1 MDVGSFFG
9 GDPLWFT
16 IPFFLIILLI
26 FAVVIFVIVWAIV
39 KSAREKRNNEAAG
52 HSATA
57 ARVFGKRE
65 EMRGGGETRIRTT
78 YYLTFELEG
87 GERKEFEVPSE
98 LYGLTAEGDTGT
110 LRFMGTKFEGFDRH
124 RNL

>member
-1 MDVGSFFG
+1 MSTGGFFG

-16 IPFFLIILLI
+16 IPFFLIMLLI
-26 FAVVIFVIVWAIV
+26 FAVVIFGIGGAIF
-39 KSAREKRNNEAAG
+39 KSVREKRKNEAAG
-52 HSATA
+52 HSASA

-65 EMRGGGETRIRTT
+65 EMRGGGESRIRTT
-78 YYLTFELEG
+78 YYLAFELDG

-98 LYGLTAEGDTGT
+98 LYGVTAEGDRGI
-110 LRFMGTKFEGFDRH
+110 LHFMGTKFERFERS